1 MVLPLEEQFQAE
13 MGARLNPRQ
22 LLSKPLSYS
31 DIAPEQ
37 MAIAREQLGQQPG
50 PTSGI
55 LPSGKQ
61 LRPSYT
67 DALSSS
73 LGGQI
78 QGGQAALDAGLT
90 EIPTEIK
97 YFGNSN
103 QNPNVWG
110 QKYIDRSN
118 IDIVQ
123 EPKIK

>member
-1 MVLPLEEQFQAE
+1 MGSEYSQKNIAELTESMKKEGWSGDSVMVFVEKDGSVTIGE
-13 MGARLNPRQ
+13 GNHR
-22 LLSKPLSYS
+22 
-31 DIAPEQ
+31 I
-37 MAIAREQLGQQPG
+37 
-50 PTSGI
+50 
-55 LPSGKQ
+55 
-61 LRPSYT
+61 
-67 DALSSS
+67 
-73 LGGQI
+73 
-78 QGGQAALDAGLT
+78 QAALNAGLT